1 MLVRS
6 YSKILQLTISEFIF
20 SVRPILIDLGEI
32 SDNLSKFLPT
42 PLSTVIF
49 DEEPLSSLEE
59 IRQIVA
65 MRVDISLENSN
76 VDNLEMARQGYK
88 IVCK

>member
-1 MLVRS
+1 M
-6 YSKILQLTISEFIF
+6 
-20 SVRPILIDLGEI
+20 RPILIDLGEI